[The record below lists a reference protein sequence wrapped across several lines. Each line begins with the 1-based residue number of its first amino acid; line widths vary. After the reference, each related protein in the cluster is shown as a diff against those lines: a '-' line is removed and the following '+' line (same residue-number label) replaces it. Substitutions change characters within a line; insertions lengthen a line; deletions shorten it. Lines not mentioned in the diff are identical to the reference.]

1 MELFM
6 KNYWIKRKEE
16 KWKKSFDDWIKRKK
30 DREFKEWNKSFDERI
45 IREMIEE
52 EDKKFIDA
60 ISRAI
65 LDVYDTEG
73 YYK

>member
-1 MELFM
+1 M
-6 KNYWIKRKEE
+6 KNY
-16 KWKKSFDDWIKRKK
+16 WIKRKK
-30 DREFKEWNKSFDERI
+30 DREFKEWKKSFDERI

>member
-1 MELFM
+1 M
-6 KNYWIKRKEE
+6 KNH
-16 KWKKSFDDWIKRKK
+16 WIKRKK
-30 DREFKEWNKSFDERI
+30 DREFKEWKKSFDERI

-60 ISRAI
+60 VSRAI
-65 LDVYDTEG
+65 LSVEVYSENIYDTEG

>member
-1 MELFM
+1 M
-6 KNYWIKRKEE
+6 KNY
-16 KWKKSFDDWIKRKK
+16 WIKRKK
-30 DREFKEWNKSFDERI
+30 DREFKEWKKSFDERI

-65 LDVYDTEG
+65 LSEDVYDTSG